1 MALLPKY
8 PPSSERLGSPASR
21 ANYGSVTA
29 LSQPYLVTAPYRRPS
44 KTEGRYLPLFPHES
58 EDARLTGST
67 RSLYRRVLGL
77 NVTGSV
83 THMQVIPPANM
94 QAVPPAKLIGSKIA

>member
-1 MALLPKY
+1 MAFLPKH
-8 PPSSERLGSPASR
+8 PPASERSGLPAAR
-21 ANYGSVTA
+21 ANYGSVSTYP
-29 LSQPYLVTAPYRRPS
+29 QPYLVMAQHNRRPA

-77 NVTGSV
+77 NVIGTMNPSQIVSTSTFV
-83 THMQVIPPANM
+83 T
-94 QAVPPAKLIGSKIA
+94 SKIA